1 MRRRRGR
8 SRKQGLRERNGRL
21 KRPDARAEKAAA
33 LDQPH
38 RRRFGDD
45 FLAES
50 PLGRLVLANR
60 LRRELHE
67 AGLSYSRLWRRAR
80 AHICAPVPRPR
91 PMLALLSPGC
101 VAPRDFSEAEI
112 RQTRHQLAAARKCL
126 NGSSEIV
133 DRLAVQEVEIAE
145 FEAGAAIE
153 GLTALAVDMGLLA
166 PGEPPDFS
174 VSTKFE
180 LPQEKENT
188 ARTADR
194 LENNRWSRASRR
206 SR

>member
-67 AGLSYSRLWRRAR
+67 AGLSYARLWRRAR
-80 AHICAPVPRPR
+80 AHICAPVPLPR
-91 PMLALLSPGC
+91 STFTFLSPGY
-101 VAPRDFSEAEI
+101 ASPREFSGAQI
-112 RQTRHQLAAARKCL
+112 RQTQRQLAAARKCL

-133 DRLAVQEVEIAE
+133 GRLVVEEQEIAG
-145 FEAGAAIE
+145 FEAAAAIE
-153 GLTALAVDMGLLA
+153 GLLALAVDMGLLA
-166 PGEPPDFS
+166 PGESPEQETNKKPP
-174 VSTKFE
+174 VE
-180 LPQEKENT
+180 QEANKKPPAVKPGALNRISQT
-188 ARTADR
+188 A
-194 LENNRWSRASRR
+194 
-206 SR
+206 